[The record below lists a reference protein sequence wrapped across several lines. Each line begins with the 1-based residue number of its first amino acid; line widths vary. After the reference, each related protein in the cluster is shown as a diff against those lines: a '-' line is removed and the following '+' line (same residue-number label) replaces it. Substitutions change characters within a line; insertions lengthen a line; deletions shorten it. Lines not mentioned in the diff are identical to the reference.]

1 MKPSPKL
8 LLALAL
14 TLAVCG
20 RVQSQGVSCGQLE
33 VGEVGVSKQAYAAST
48 IREAAAT
55 SALDDHLG
63 ITRYVTEYD
72 GDHSLEA
79 AIVAE
84 QVFARYSLY
93 TVRLQFASG
102 AEQSIAIT
110 APPGGLRPEMR
121 DMSGDSVPN
130 DLVLT
135 SRLLRS
141 PLIVLLN
148 DGHDHLTVAVSPDSF
163 ASGEGRALGA
173 HQTHYASALMSSS
186 FKAGG
191 LTNGGALFHSRPQE
205 NLLSPITQRVTES
218 PKNSSSSGRAPP
230 LLLTQI

>member
-1 MKPSPKL
+1 
-8 LLALAL
+8 
-14 TLAVCG
+14 
-20 RVQSQGVSCGQLE
+20 
-33 VGEVGVSKQAYAAST
+33 
-48 IREAAAT
+48 
-55 SALDDHLG
+55 LDDHLG
-63 ITRYVTEYD
+63 ITRYVTEHD

-79 AIVAE
+79 AIAAE

-173 HQTHYASALMSSS
+173 RQTHSASALMSSN

-191 LTNGGALFHSRPQE
+191 LTNGGALFHPRPEE
-205 NLLSPITQRVTES
+205 NLLSPITQRVAES

-230 LLLTQI
+230 ALLTQI

>member
-1 MKPSPKL
+1 
-8 LLALAL
+8 
-14 TLAVCG
+14 V
-20 RVQSQGVSCGQLE
+20 
-33 VGEVGVSKQAYAAST
+33 AAST
-48 IREAAAT
+48 FRIRMGEKVFVIQGRIQGVKA
-55 SALDDHLG
+55 
-63 ITRYVTEYD
+63 
-72 GDHSLEA
+72 DHSLEA

-110 APPGGLRPEMR
+110 APPGGLRPEMW
-121 DMSGDSVPN
+121 DMSGDNVPN

-163 ASGEGRALGA
+163 ASEFPA
-173 HQTHYASALMSSS
+173 
-186 FKAGG
+186 
-191 LTNGGALFHSRPQE
+191 
-205 NLLSPITQRVTES
+205 TQRERR
-218 PKNSSSSGRAPP
+218 SSLQSLP
-230 LLLTQI
+230 